1 MNMKNSMRY
10 SNDITKDGISVIN
23 PPNKSHCVIWCYIF
37 IKYNIVFEVEDTKI
51 FVKKSDLKNNVV
63 TEALVLIDTS
73 KDSIENNL
81 TFDIL

>member
-1 MNMKNSMRY
+1 MKNSMRC

-23 PPNKSHCVIWCYIF
+23 PTNKSHCVIQCYIF
-37 IKYNIVFEVEDTKI
+37 IKYNIVFEVEYTKI
-51 FVKKSDLKNNVV
+51 FVKKSDLKNNIV

-73 KDSIENNL
+73 KDNIKNNL